1 MAFRESVMKD
11 IEGVCREKSSQ
22 KGFDDEFHQAFAR

>member
-11 IEGVCREKSSQ
+11 IEGVCDRRSSQ
-22 KGFDDEFHQAFAR
+22 KGLDDEFHQAFAR